1 LANFNP
7 LYLSGTTT
15 PKIIEAGIGDVV
27 SSNNLPYFSGTST
40 SGIVSGLGTGSTTK
54 FLRADSTWQV
64 PAGTAGSTE
73 EVWVQVAGDTGTN
86 TAKDVSSKL
95 NMTGSGGTVTIAD
108 GASGISISSL
118 NCADCSTAAFSVV
131 TVAGQD
137 NVAADLAIDTVT
149 LSAGDNIKINTDS
162 ASDRIDFSSTD
173 TTYTAGSGLTLTAGA
188 FINRPNQ
195 IQHDDLGG
203 FVANKHLDWTTD
215 QGSNNIH
222 ADNYTDTTYTAGS
235 GLTLTAGAFINK
247 PNQIQHD
254 DLGGFVANEHINW
267 TTGQGGTNIHA
278 DNYTDTTYT
287 AGSGIT
293 LTAGA
298 FINKPNQIQHDDLG
312 GFVANEHID
321 HTVVTITAGN
331 ALTGGGTIA
340 ANRTLDVTPTDFLIT
355 DADND
360 SAISGLTV
368 NAIKGDFLA
377 LSGGALTGALTSVS
391 DISLKATGS
400 QLFVDGT
407 GEFAGAAGVS
417 GAPALT
423 CSGDTLLASS
433 LYCSGQIKARG
444 VTLGGGTGG
453 GVVWDAGATQ
463 SFTNGTG
470 RDRDRYTGS
479 IFQATGVTCV
489 VTNTTAV
496 SATWDTSTHNDP
508 GAYIHA
514 DGDADVTVLRAGTYR
529 ITLNV
534 GWRKTSTA
542 AGPHVLQIH
551 LTLNGTATNPYK
563 IFMQWDEAGGGVMNT
578 FKTGSATWIR
588 TLSANDVL
596 GIEAKMSSGTGSY
609 TMQNL
614 SSSWNLELL

>member
-235 GLTLTAGAFINK
+235 GL
-247 PNQIQHD
+247 
-254 DLGGFVANEHINW
+254 
-267 TTGQGGTNIHA
+267 
-278 DNYTDTTYT
+278 
-287 AGSGIT
+287 T